1 MNEPWF
7 YVVWAIGA
15 YLVGSISVGD
25 VVSRLSGVDIRSAG
39 SGNPGTANVYRQ
51 VGKKSAAAVFVIDLA
66 KGAAATV
73 PFYFLDL
80 PVWAPLIG
88 AWAVLAG
95 HFFPLFWGFKGGTGM
110 MVGVGAA
117 IGFLWLG
124 AVIAVPFGAAYAMH
138 TKDMARAGV
147 TFLLVTV
154 IAGGISGVLMDQS
167 IFGAVAVVLITLTV
181 GVKSYLQYD
190 HWRQP
195 T

>member
-7 YVVWAIGA
+7 YVMWAIGA
-15 YLVGSISVGD
+15 YLVGSVSIGD

-51 VGKKSAAAVFVIDLA
+51 VGKKSAAAVFVLDLA

-73 PFYFLDL
+73 PLYFLDL
-80 PVWAPLIG
+80 SIWAELLG
-88 AWAVLAG
+88 AGAVLAG

-117 IGFLWLG
+117 IGFLPLG
-124 AVIAVPFGAAYAMH
+124 AVIAVPFGAAYAMR

-147 TFLLVTV
+147 AFFLVTV
-154 IAGGISGVLMDQS
+154 IAGGLVHQS
-167 IFGAVAVVLITLTV
+167 IFGAVAVVVITLTV

>member
-15 YLVGSISVGD
+15 YLVGSVSVGD
-25 VVSRLSGVDIRSAG
+25 VVARVSGVDIRSVG

-51 VGKKSAAAVFVIDLA
+51 VGPRSAAAVFVIDLA

-73 PFYFLDL
+73 PLYFLDL
-80 PVWAPLIG
+80 SVWAGMLG
-88 AWAVLAG
+88 AGAVLAG

-110 MVGVGAA
+110 MVGVGAT
-117 IGFLWLG
+117 IGFLPLG
-124 AVIAVPFGAAYAMH
+124 AVIAVPFGAAYAMR

-147 TFLLVTV
+147 ASLLVTL
-154 IAGGISGVLMDQS
+154 IAGAMVHQS
-167 IFGAVAVVLITLTV
+167 VFGAVAVVLITLAV

-190 HWRQP
+190 HWRQS

>member
-7 YVVWAIGA
+7 YVVWVIGA
-15 YLVGSISVGD
+15 YLVGSVSVGD
-25 VVSRLSGVDIRSAG
+25 VVARVSGVDIRSVG

-51 VGKKSAAAVFVIDLA
+51 VGPRSAAAVFVIDLA

-73 PFYFLDL
+73 PLYFLDL
-80 PVWAPLIG
+80 SVWAGMLG
-88 AWAVLAG
+88 AGAVLAG

-110 MVGVGAA
+110 MVGVGAT
-117 IGFLWLG
+117 IGFLPLG
-124 AVIAVPFGAAYAMH
+124 AVIAVPFGAAYAMR

-147 TFLLVTV
+147 AFLLVTL
-154 IAGGISGVLMDQS
+154 IAGAMVHQS
-167 IFGAVAVVLITLTV
+167 VFGAVAVVLITLAV

-190 HWRQP
+190 HWRQS